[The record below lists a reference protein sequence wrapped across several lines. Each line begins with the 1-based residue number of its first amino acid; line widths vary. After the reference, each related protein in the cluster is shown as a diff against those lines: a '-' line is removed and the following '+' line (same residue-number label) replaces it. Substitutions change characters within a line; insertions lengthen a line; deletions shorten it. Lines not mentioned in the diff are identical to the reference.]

1 MTRYV
6 AQLGLPICHA
16 LLIRDNDLNLL
27 TVDLFDDQAS
37 CEQALN
43 GLLEQGAQPS
53 SLPEP
58 IAKLY
63 VEFFQG
69 APSSI
74 DRLNLQGTDFQR
86 RGWAAIASI
95 PAGEVR
101 SYSELAAMLGQPT
114 AARAVAS
121 ACARNTLALLV
132 PCHRVVPASG
142 GVGQYRWGSA
152 LKERLLRYEAGLKA
166 L

>member
-16 LLIRDNDLNLL
+16 LLIRDGDLNLL
-27 TVDLFDDQAS
+27 AVDLFDDQAS

-53 SLPEP
+53 SVPEP

-63 VEFFQG
+63 ADFFR
-69 APSSI
+69 ATLSSV

-86 RGWAAIASI
+86 RVWAAIASI

>member
-1 MTRYV
+1 MTRY
-6 AQLGLPICHA
+6 AGQLELPVCCA
-16 LLIRDNDLNLL
+16 LLLWDERQGLL
-27 TVDLFDDQAS
+27 SVDLFDDQTSA
-37 CEQALN
+37 EHKLHQLF
-43 GLLEQGAQPS
+43 EQGALPS
-53 SLPEP
+53 AVPAQFKEILTSASRGSGGFL
-58 IAKLY
+58 A
-63 VEFFQG
+63 
-69 APSSI
+69 SI
-74 DRLNLQGTDFQR
+74 NLQGTDFQR
-86 RGWAAIASI
+86 RVWGAIACI

-101 SYSELAAMLGQPT
+101 SYTELAAMLGQPT